1 MCITPLVIT
10 VYGGRAY
17 HGLQGDS
24 DTLPLTHP
32 VTLSFLWV
40 SPLQPR
46 ASADV
51 VPSAWSPY
59 SLDSPLAHFPTLII
73 HHHLWEAF
81 PDCPPPITVL
91 LPSGFFFIVLL
102 PPEVLHACL
111 LICLLSSTMALLEV
125 ETLSRSFLYPQ
136 DSACLAHSRCSV
148 YTHLL
153 DKWACTSQTCWSTV
167 LRAWRLS
174 LCE

>member
-1 MCITPLVIT
+1 METFSWALTRSWVSCASPPLVIT

-51 VPSAWSPY
+51 VPSA
-59 SLDSPLAHFPTLII
+59 
-73 HHHLWEAF
+73 
-81 PDCPPPITVL
+81 
-91 LPSGFFFIVLL
+91 
-102 PPEVLHACL
+102 
-111 LICLLSSTMALLEV
+111 
-125 ETLSRSFLYPQ
+125 
-136 DSACLAHSRCSV
+136 
-148 YTHLL
+148 
-153 DKWACTSQTCWSTV
+153 
-167 LRAWRLS
+167 
-174 LCE
+174 